1 MGPVFYN
8 RVHKDIPI
16 QTPVLRPEDGVAK
29 FYEEMFFGFSRP
41 LPIVVGRGLVL
52 WGERSRRRDE

>member
-41 LPIVVGRGLVL
+41 LPIVVGRGLFY
-52 WGERSRRRDE
+52 GGKESQKR